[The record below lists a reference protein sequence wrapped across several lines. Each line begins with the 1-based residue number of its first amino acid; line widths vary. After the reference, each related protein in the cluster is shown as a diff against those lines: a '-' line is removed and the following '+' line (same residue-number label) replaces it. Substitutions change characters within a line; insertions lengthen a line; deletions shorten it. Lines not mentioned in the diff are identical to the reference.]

1 MVTAQDIAHH
11 LQLLIS
17 IPVDVDISTS
27 EQIIKYGPA
36 NDAVILSCGC
46 IVSAKLAHKLESS
59 PKNTPK
65 CPICYS
71 SNITVLAKC
80 SKLRDLNTYLV
91 KLTDELSNENSISS
105 LQDHQKDTSYIPH
118 KPTKNIDL
126 ANTDST
132 DMRSMF
138 SNINIDSSSCVLP
151 LEKQP
156 TSLITHEARSDSA
169 NLTFLTAFH
178 EALIEADSSSVD
190 STVTAKPS
198 PLNAKDS
205 FNVHDFNHSPKNSPS
220 HSPKSLSLISCAGS
234 PHKQR
239 PRHSFSQ
246 NTSNLTRMLTTNSQA
261 TTKQQY
267 TSKPSINKE
276 FIYSKNF
283 PFFRRVHTF
292 NIHNSNFFLKNK
304 LYVQTH
310 LSADLTKLVLLSEKK
325 WEVYSIDTEKPEVPP
340 KLLCCGKSD
349 ASYGSDFDHLKKM
362 NKEQILSNSNIS
374 NNKKNALELLD
385 NWEHLNCQITK
396 NLLIISGTRGF
407 LRVIDINHK
416 GKCIFTY
423 QCNFPIRCL
432 DISPNEDLIALGIT
446 GKDKYT
452 QVEQAVIILLKLVPK
467 TSKTPLQIC
476 TYPFSLPHRDPI
488 GKLKFSSDS
497 IMLAVSTVLESR
509 FLIINLTH
517 PSRPT
522 LVMKSQRRLDTSLD
536 SEGITDMAFF
546 PDNRLMTICSLSH
559 NSEPIIIDTNIA
571 SISGPDGIAKP
582 KLLMKI
588 DEVGS
593 TIHKCCVSPRGDSVA
608 YINRSGNVYIMTAP
622 RMDDNDN
629 RRVVSVFEVSN
640 ATRVKEAASLKFDP
654 DGYKLYTLD
663 RKGVLT
669 IADFTAGTVEDHTVT
684 RSKIVS

>member
-178 EALIEADSSSVD
+178 EALIEANSFSVD

-276 FIYSKNF
+276 YYLTPIF
-283 PFFRRVHTF
+283 PT
-292 NIHNSNFFLKNK
+292 
-304 LYVQTH
+304 
-310 LSADLTKLVLLSEKK
+310 DKK
-325 WEVYSIDTEKPEVPP
+325 D
-340 KLLCCGKSD
+340 
-349 ASYGSDFDHLKKM
+349 
-362 NKEQILSNSNIS
+362 
-374 NNKKNALELLD
+374 ALELLD

>member
-1 MVTAQDIAHH
+1 
-11 LQLLIS
+11 
-17 IPVDVDISTS
+17 
-27 EQIIKYGPA
+27 
-36 NDAVILSCGC
+36 
-46 IVSAKLAHKLESS
+46 
-59 PKNTPK
+59 
-65 CPICYS
+65 
-71 SNITVLAKC
+71 
-80 SKLRDLNTYLV
+80 
-91 KLTDELSNENSISS
+91 
-105 LQDHQKDTSYIPH
+105 
-118 KPTKNIDL
+118 
-126 ANTDST
+126 
-132 DMRSMF
+132 
-138 SNINIDSSSCVLP
+138 
-151 LEKQP
+151 
-156 TSLITHEARSDSA
+156 
-169 NLTFLTAFH
+169 
-178 EALIEADSSSVD
+178 
-190 STVTAKPS
+190 
-198 PLNAKDS
+198 
-205 FNVHDFNHSPKNSPS
+205 
-220 HSPKSLSLISCAGS
+220 
-234 PHKQR
+234 
-239 PRHSFSQ
+239 
-246 NTSNLTRMLTTNSQA
+246 
-261 TTKQQY
+261 
-267 TSKPSINKE
+267 
-276 FIYSKNF
+276 
-283 PFFRRVHTF
+283 
-292 NIHNSNFFLKNK
+292 
-304 LYVQTH
+304 
-310 LSADLTKLVLLSEKK
+310 
-325 WEVYSIDTEKPEVPP
+325 
-340 KLLCCGKSD
+340 
-349 ASYGSDFDHLKKM
+349 M

-374 NNKKNALELLD
+374 NNKKDALELLD

>member
-11 LQLLIS
+11 LQLLTS

-156 TSLITHEARSDSA
+156 ASLITHEARSDSA

-283 PFFRRVHTF
+283 PFFR
-292 NIHNSNFFLKNK
+292 
-304 LYVQTH
+304 
-310 LSADLTKLVLLSEKK
+310 
-325 WEVYSIDTEKPEVPP
+325 
-340 KLLCCGKSD
+340 
-349 ASYGSDFDHLKKM
+349 
-362 NKEQILSNSNIS
+362 
-374 NNKKNALELLD
+374 KNALELLD